1 MIRFFM
7 MFLMVLMAL
16 GIPFT
21 AQAAAFG
28 QRAAN
33 MAEIKAIRVSSTADK
48 VRLVVDATKEV
59 DYETV
64 VLSKPG
70 RVVVNLTGAWLSPA
84 VKKNMDLGSRF
95 AGKVRV
101 AQFNP
106 NTVRIVVETSVGRNN
121 YEVFSLKGGE
131 SPYRV
136 VMDFGNLSKGS
147 SGAAIKFPTGH
158 GNDAPADKP
167 TKPAG
172 KTDTKPG
179 TSGQASSGSSGAGIV
194 IPPVIKREPFFSPGL
209 SGKKIALDAGHG
221 GNDAGAVGPTG
232 VMEKSITLRV
242 TKAVQQLLTAAGA
255 QVLMTRTTDT
265 EVSAKH
271 ALASDV
277 EELQARCDVA
287 NDEDADIFLSIH
299 MDSFAGGDA
308 KGTTGYYYGE
318 GTSSG
323 QRLANRVHLAV
334 AAALGIQD
342 RGTKSCNFYVV
353 KHTVMPA
360 ALIEVAFVSNPE
372 EEKLMNSEA
381 GVKKAAQGIVDGLQ
395 KFFGS

>member
-121 YEVFSLKGGE
+121 YEVFS
-131 SPYRV
+131 Y
-136 VMDFGNLSKGS
+136 
-147 SGAAIKFPTGH
+147 
-158 GNDAPADKP
+158 
-167 TKPAG
+167 
-172 KTDTKPG
+172 
-179 TSGQASSGSSGAGIV
+179 
-194 IPPVIKREPFFSPGL
+194 KR
-209 SGKKIALDAGHG
+209 
-221 GNDAGAVGPTG
+221 
-232 VMEKSITLRV
+232 
-242 TKAVQQLLTAAGA
+242 
-255 QVLMTRTTDT
+255 
-265 EVSAKH
+265 
-271 ALASDV
+271 
-277 EELQARCDVA
+277 
-287 NDEDADIFLSIH
+287 
-299 MDSFAGGDA
+299 
-308 KGTTGYYYGE
+308 
-318 GTSSG
+318 
-323 QRLANRVHLAV
+323 
-334 AAALGIQD
+334 
-342 RGTKSCNFYVV
+342 
-353 KHTVMPA
+353 
-360 ALIEVAFVSNPE
+360 
-372 EEKLMNSEA
+372 
-381 GVKKAAQGIVDGLQ
+381 
-395 KFFGS
+395 